1 MTWFRRNKE
10 VVCNDSACWTAMA
23 PAKPVKF
30 SSVEFRD
37 GQQSLFATRMRT
49 EDMLPILEKMDQVG
63 YESMEMWGGATFDSC
78 IRFLGED
85 PWERLRR
92 FKCHVKNTP
101 LRMLLRGQNI
111 LGYQQYPDDIVERFV
126 YAAAGAGVDIF
137 LIFDGLNDV
146 RNTETAIKAVKKCGK
161 RADGNILFTASPVHS
176 IESYVHVAK
185 KYVVLGV
192 EAIHIEDMAGMID
205 PVTVAKAIRAL
216 KAAVPVPVHFHAHCT
231 GGMADIA
238 YWEAVKAGVDVI
250 DVDVSALS
258 LGTSHPPAESLVVAL
273 RNTPYD
279 TKLDLGLLAEINS
292 YFLELRKKYK
302 EHQSAFTGV
311 DISVLT
317 HQIPG
322 GMLSNLES
330 QLKQMNMLERI
341 DEVLAEVANVRKDLG
356 YPPLGTPFSQI
367 VGVQSTMNVMFG
379 ERYKM
384 MPTETK
390 EYIRGKYGKTPGE
403 IAPPLIE
410 KVLGGEKPMTVRPA
424 DLLEPGYEKA
434 RLEIGSLART
444 EEDILTY
451 ALFGAVAIDYLRKK
465 YEIGWEGYYETT

>member
-1 MTWFRRNKE
+1 MAWLFKRDKK
-10 VVCNDSACWTAMA
+10 VVSNNSICETTIA

-37 GQQSLFATRMRT
+37 GQQSLLATRMRT
-49 EDMLPILEKMDQVG
+49 EDMLPILGKMDRVG
-63 YESMEMWGGATFDSC
+63 YESMEMWGGATFDAC

-85 PWERLRR
+85 PWERLRQ

-126 YAAAGAGVDIF
+126 FAAAKAGVDIF
-137 LIFDGLNDV
+137 LVFDGLNDV

-161 RADGNILFTASPVHS
+161 RVDGNILFTVSPVHS
-176 IESYVHVAK
+176 IESYVRVAK
-185 KYVVLGV
+185 EYVALGV
-192 EAIHIEDMAGMID
+192 EAIHIEDMAGMVD
-205 PVTVAKAIRAL
+205 PVTAAKAIGAL

-250 DVDVSALS
+250 DVDVSSLS

-273 RNTPYD
+273 QNTPWD
-279 TKLDLGLLAEINS
+279 TKINMRLLAEINS
-292 YFLELRKKYK
+292 YFMELRKKYK
-302 EHQSAFTGV
+302 EYESAFTGV

-330 QLKQMNMLERI
+330 QLKQMNMLERM
-341 DEVLAEVANVRKDLG
+341 DEVLAEVANVREDLG

-384 MPTETK
+384 MPKETK
-390 EYIRGKYGKTPGE
+390 EYIRGKYGKSPGTVN
-403 IAPPLIE
+403 PQLIK
-410 KVLGGEKPMTVRPA
+410 KVLGDETPITGRPA
-424 DLLEPGYEKA
+424 DLLPPGYEKA
-434 RLEIGSLART
+434 KLEIGDLAKT

-451 ALFGAVAIDYLRKK
+451 ALFGTVAVDYLKNK
-465 YEIGWEGYYETT
+465 YKIC

>member
-1 MTWFRRNKE
+1 MGWFTKRAPNTEAADLNK
-10 VVCNDSACWTAMA
+10 NIMLHR
-23 PAKPVKF
+23 PVKLT
-30 SSVEFRD
+30 SVEFRD
-37 GQQSLFATRMRT
+37 GQQSMFATRMKT

-85 PWERLRR
+85 PWERLRL
-92 FKCHVKNTP
+92 FKRYMKKTP
-101 LRMLLRGQNI
+101 LRMLFRGQNI
-111 LGYQQYPDDIVERFV
+111 LAYQQYPDDIVERFV
-126 YAAAGAGVDIF
+126 YAAAEAGIDIF

-146 RNTETAIKAVKKCGK
+146 RNTETAIRAVKKAGK
-161 RADGNILFTASPVHS
+161 RADGNILFTKSPVHS
-176 IESYVHVAK
+176 IESYVQLAK
-185 KYVVLGV
+185 DFVSLGV
-192 EAIHIEDMAGMID
+192 DAVHIEDMAGMID
-205 PVTVAKAIRAL
+205 PMTVAEAISAL
-216 KAAVPVPVHFHAHCT
+216 KMAVPVPIHFHAHCT

-273 RNTPYD
+273 QNTPWD
-279 TKLDLGLLAEINS
+279 TKINLSLLAEINA
-292 YFLELRKKYK
+292 YFMEIRKKYK
-302 EHQSAFTGV
+302 EFESSFAGV

-330 QLKQMNMLERI
+330 QLKQMNMLERM
-341 DEVLAEVANVRKDLG
+341 DEVLDEVASVRKDLG

-367 VGVQSTMNVMFG
+367 VGVQATMNVMFG

-390 EYIRGKYGKTPGE
+390 EYIRGKYGKTPGDVN
-403 IAPPLIE
+403 PLLVQ
-410 KVLGGEKPMTVRPA
+410 KVLGDQLPLTIRPA
-424 DLLEPGYEKA
+424 DLLESAYEKA
-434 RLEIGSLART
+434 KAEVGILAQT

-451 ALFGAVAIDYLRKK
+451 ALFGPVAIDYLKNK
-465 YEIGWEGYYETT
+465 YGIH